1 MNRGAWAATVAAGAV
16 VLGFLAWSPAVAEDS
31 PVAESSRAATRPLA
45 GRLIVLDPGH
55 QLGNSNP
62 KFAKQMSQ
70 TMFNGSIVK
79 GCNTSG
85 TATNAGY
92 PESTFNWR
100 VAKRLKTLLEDAGA
114 RVEMTRTTN
123 SYDDWGPCV
132 WDRAGLA
139 NRLGADAMISIHGD
153 GAGSS
158 SKGFFAIAPVR
169 INGWTDDVV
178 AVDRRLAK
186 AMIAGMIAAGAV
198 PANYVSGQL
207 LLSRDTTSLN
217 LSNVPTTTIEL
228 GNMRNAQDAR
238 RMSSASGQEQYAR
251 WLLAGLERFFR

>member
-1 MNRGAWAATVAAGAV
+1 MTRGAWAATLAAGAV
-16 VLGFLAWSPAVAEDS
+16 AWGILAWAP
-31 PVAESSRAATRPLA
+31 PVAATAPLAVRAEQRPLQ

-62 KFAKQMSQ
+62 RFAKQMSQ
-70 TMFNGSIVK
+70 TIFNGSIVK

-85 TATNAGY
+85 TATNAGF
-92 PESTFNWR
+92 PEATFNWR
-100 VAKRLKTLLEDAGA
+100 VAKRLKALLEDAGA

-139 NRLGADAMISIHGD
+139 NRLDADAMISIHGD

-158 SKGFFAIAPVR
+158 SKGFFAIAPVL
-169 INGWTDDVV
+169 IKGWTDDVV

-186 AMIAGMIAAGAV
+186 ATIAGMIAAGAV
-198 PANYVSGQL
+198 PSNYVSGQL

-238 RMSSASGQEQYAR
+238 RMTSSAGQEQYAR